1 MFIATVPDK
10 NSGAGVLAYQD
21 FMDQAAEK
29 IGGDFYVIPSS
40 IHEILLVPDNGEVQA
55 EGLKEM
61 VQEVNA
67 TEVSPE
73 EKLSDNVYHYDSK
86 EHIFELAEKYE
97 ARQQEKEAAIDEKA
111 EDRVSVLKDLKDKQK
126 ETAAKAPAN
135 DAVEKAAKS
144 KGGEAL

>member
-1 MFIATVPDK
+1 M
-10 NSGAGVLAYQD
+10 
-21 FMDQAAEK
+21 
-29 IGGDFYVIPSS
+29 IPSS

-86 EHIFELAEKYE
+86 EHIFELAEKFE

-111 EDRVSVLKDLKDKQK
+111 EDRGSVLKDLKDKQK
-126 ETAAKAPAN
+126 ETAAKAPAK